1 MTARRALALIV
12 LAAGIASALEGAL
25 SPAAGQERKDP
36 RRSERP
42 GKPRRSPAE
51 PGRSALSPEASLL
64 IQQAEQYRR
73 LGQCD
78 RAIPLL
84 EELVARHPQI
94 AVAPEMLSSCYLE
107 TGRPADAA
115 GLLERMLAA
124 EPERLAYI
132 RDLGTAYL
140 DLGRRADAIATW
152 RRALDIGEEN
162 GPLYGVVAKLE
173 QEAGLYDEAIA
184 TYREGSAHAAFL
196 EQYSNEIVRLER
208 VLGRPENALRE
219 LLRAM
224 DRREASID
232 AELRTAVAIYRDAK
246 SRDGLAALVDSAAAA
261 GGGRAG
267 AFRALR
273 MAYLIEE
280 GRAGEARAELLGAG
294 APEPSERE
302 LRAILMHVARARG
315 AGRIPGTASSS
326 PPWRGAFSIG
336 TRPRRTPRRSCSCSR
351 RACARARRRSTGA
364 ARAAALDDA
373 LSLAA
378 TARDHALGAPYR
390 ERASAIRAEILFE
403 DLRRSD
409 DALRELARI
418 PERAFARSLGAKELR
433 MRALLASADRD
444 AAARALSGLAADPDS
459 NAARIG
465 EYGLA
470 ALAFR
475 RGAYEA
481 AVKSF
486 SRSRRKAFR
495 EPVGER
501 RPRGGARDP
510 RRAPGGRGAARSLPG
525 RGRRGR
531 AGRAPR
537 RPIPSRPSSAGIRS
551 RSSCRAPSSCARRSR
566 RRRAGRQGAGGFR
579 ARGGEISGARAPPR
593 APSRG
598 SPRSSRSRT
607 PARRSRS
614 TARLWNAIRST
625 PSWSGFANGTWRSAR
640 SKGEEAAPGKGSK

>member
-315 AGRIPGTASSS
+315 SGENPGYGEFFAAVARRFLDRHPASPHAPEIMLMLAESVRES
-326 PPWRGAFSIG
+326 A
-336 TRPRRTPRRSCSCSR
+336 
-351 RACARARRRSTGA
+351 RRSTGA

-433 MRALLASADRD
+433 MRALLASADGD

-481 AVKSF
+481 SVKSF
-486 SRSRRKAFR
+486 SDLAERHSASQWANDALEAALEIRAALPEGKAPLDLYR
-495 EPVGER
+495 AAVVAAERGESAAAADSLAALER
-501 RPRGGARDP
+501 RHPESVLVPRAVFM
-510 RRAPGGRGAARSLPG
+510 RAEIEAAE
-525 RGRRGR
+525 GR
-531 AGRAPR
+531 AGEARADFGRVAERFPEHELAPR
-537 RPIPSRPSSAGIRS
+537 ALERLASLVEIENAGEALEIYGSIMERYPEYPFME
-551 RSSCRAPSSCARRSR
+551 RVRERYVTL
-566 RRRAGRQGAGGFR
+566 GA
-579 ARGGEISGARAPPR
+579 
-593 APSRG
+593 
-598 SPRSSRSRT
+598 
-607 PARRSRS
+607 
-614 TARLWNAIRST
+614 
-625 PSWSGFANGTWRSAR
+625 
-640 SKGEEAAPGKGSK
+640 SKGAAGGKGSK